1 MLLVLLA
8 IVWIILSTRQFNLH
22 PVWALLSACMIV
34 GLGSGQSVAEVV
46 SAITN
51 GFGGLLG
58 GIGLVIVFG
67 AILGVVLERTG
78 GAITLAD
85 GILRT
90 LGKRYPGLAMGAIGS
105 LVSIPVFCDSAFIVL
120 SRINHALVG
129 RTKVAAPTLFLSLAG
144 GLYLTHNLVPPTPG
158 PVAAAGNLGLSDQLG
173 PIIVIGLAVSVP
185 VLLLA
190 WWWARKAGRNIL
202 LEGASAAYADA
213 DQELDGEREVETKKI
228 PSIQRVLPVL
238 IIPIFLLALGTLLP
252 KGTTWRWVA
261 IPEIALAIG
270 VLLAFGLLGQP
281 HRKQWRSWTETGIS
295 LAGPILVITG
305 VGGSFG
311 AVLKNTN
318 VVSRATDWLG
328 ANQEQ
333 GWVLL
338 LAAFAL
344 AAILKTAQGS
354 STSALV
360 VGSSI
365 FAPLLAGLDGLTIW
379 QQSLMVTSLGAGA
392 MVVSHANDSYFWVVT
407 QFSGFKVADAYRSYT
422 LMTLWMGLG
431 TLVLCQ
437 LLFLLL

>member
-1 MLLVLLA
+1 MLLVFLA
-8 IVWIILSTRQFNLH
+8 ILWIILSTRQFNLH
-22 PVWALLSACMIV
+22 PIWALLSACLIV
-34 GLGSGQSVAEVV
+34 GLGSGQSVPEVV
-46 SAITN
+46 TAITS
-51 GFGGLLG
+51 GFGSLLG
-58 GIGLVIVFG
+58 GIGLVIVLG
-67 AILGVVLERTG
+67 AILGVILEQTG

-90 LGKRYPGLAMGAIGS
+90 LGKRFPGLAMGAIGS

-120 SRINHALVG
+120 SRINHALAG

-158 PVAAAGNLGLSDQLG
+158 PVAAAGNLGLSEQLG
-173 PIIVIGLAVSVP
+173 PIIVIGLVVSVP
-185 VLLLA
+185 VLLIA
-190 WWWARKAGRNIL
+190 WWWARKAGENIL
-202 LEGASAAYADA
+202 LEKETQSIASQQSFASQAGNPP
-213 DQELDGEREVETKKI
+213 LR
-228 PSIQRVLPVL
+228 RVLPVL
-238 IIPIFLLALGTLLP
+238 LVPIFLLALGTLLP
-252 KGTTWRWVA
+252 KGTPLRWLA

-270 VLLAFGLLGQP
+270 VLLAFILLGQN
-281 HRKQWRSWTETGIS
+281 RRTKWRSWTEKGIS

-338 LAAFAL
+338 LAGFTL

-360 VGSSI
+360 IGSSV

-431 TLVLCQ
+431 TLAMCMGLYWVM
-437 LLFLLL
+437 

>member
-8 IVWIILSTRQFNLH
+8 ILWIILSTRQFNLH
-22 PVWALLSACMIV
+22 PVWALLSACFIV
-34 GLGSGQSVAEVV
+34 GLGSGQSVAEVIA
-46 SAITN
+46 AITD

-85 GILRT
+85 AILKT
-90 LGKRYPGLAMGAIGS
+90 LGKRFPGLAMGAIGS
-105 LVSIPVFCDSAFIVL
+105 IVSIPVFCDSAFIVL
-120 SRINHALVG
+120 SRINHALAG

-144 GLYLTHNLVPPTPG
+144 GLYLTHNMVPPTPG
-158 PVAAAGNLGLSDQLG
+158 PVAAAGNLGLSEELG
-173 PIIVIGLAVSVP
+173 PIIVIGLVVSVP
-185 VLLLA
+185 VLLIA
-190 WWWARKAGRNIL
+190 WWWARRVGKNIL
-202 LEGASAAYADA
+202 LDTDDVLVDSRSSE
-213 DQELDGEREVETKKI
+213 ETQGIVSQQNI
-228 PSIQRVLPVL
+228 PSLPRVLPVL
-238 IIPIFLLALGTLLP
+238 LVPIFLLALGTLLP
-252 KGTTWRWVA
+252 KGTIWRWVA

-281 HRKQWRSWTETGIS
+281 HRKQWRSWTETGIA

-311 AVLKNTN
+311 AVLKNTD
-318 VVSRATDWLG
+318 VVTQATDWLG
-328 ANQEQ
+328 SNQDQ
-333 GWVLL
+333 GWVML

-360 VGSSI
+360 VGSSV
-365 FAPLLAGLDGLTIW
+365 FAPLLAGLDGLSIW

-407 QFSGFKVADAYRSYT
+407 QFSGLKVADAYRSYT

-431 TLVLCQ
+431 TLVLC
-437 LLFLLL
+437 LGLYWVM

>member
-8 IVWIILSTRQFNLH
+8 ILWIILSTRQFNLH
-22 PVWALLSACMIV
+22 PVWALLSACLIV
-34 GLGSGQSVAEVV
+34 GLGSGQSVAEVIA
-46 SAITN
+46 AITD

-85 GILRT
+85 AILKT
-90 LGKRYPGLAMGAIGS
+90 LGKRFPGLAMGAIGS
-105 LVSIPVFCDSAFIVL
+105 IVSIPVFCDSAFIVL
-120 SRINHALVG
+120 SRINHALAG

-158 PVAAAGNLGLSDQLG
+158 PVAAAGNLGLSEELG
-173 PIIVIGLAVSVP
+173 PIIVIGLVVSVP
-185 VLLLA
+185 VLLIA
-190 WWWARKAGRNIL
+190 WWWARRVGKNIL
-202 LEGASAAYADA
+202 LDTDDVLVDSRSSE
-213 DQELDGEREVETKKI
+213 ETQGIVSQQNI
-228 PSIQRVLPVL
+228 PSLPRVLPVL
-238 IIPIFLLALGTLLP
+238 LVPIFLLALGTLLP
-252 KGTTWRWVA
+252 KGTIWRWVA

-281 HRKQWRSWTETGIS
+281 HRKQWRSWTETGIA

-311 AVLKNTN
+311 AVLKNTD
-318 VVSRATDWLG
+318 VVTQATDWLG
-328 ANQEQ
+328 SNQDQ
-333 GWVLL
+333 GWVML

-360 VGSSI
+360 VGSSV
-365 FAPLLAGLDGLTIW
+365 FAPLLAGLDGLSIW

-407 QFSGFKVADAYRSYT
+407 QFSGLKVADAYRSYT

-431 TLVLCQ
+431 TLVLC
-437 LLFLLL
+437 LGLYWVM

>member
-8 IVWIILSTRQFNLH
+8 ILWIILSTRQFNLH
-22 PVWALLSACMIV
+22 PVWALLSACLIV
-34 GLGSGQSVAEVV
+34 GLGSGQSVAEVIA
-46 SAITN
+46 AITD

-85 GILRT
+85 AILKT
-90 LGKRYPGLAMGAIGS
+90 LGKRFPGLAMGAIGS
-105 LVSIPVFCDSAFIVL
+105 IVSIPVFCDSAFIVL
-120 SRINHALVG
+120 SRINHALAG

-158 PVAAAGNLGLSDQLG
+158 PVAAAGNLGLSEELG
-173 PIIVIGLAVSVP
+173 PIIVIGLVVSVP
-185 VLLLA
+185 VLLIA
-190 WWWARKAGRNIL
+190 WWWARRVGKNIL
-202 LEGASAAYADA
+202 LDTDDVLVDSRSSE
-213 DQELDGEREVETKKI
+213 ETQGIVSQQNI
-228 PSIQRVLPVL
+228 PSLPRVLPVL
-238 IIPIFLLALGTLLP
+238 LVPIFLLALGTLLP
-252 KGTTWRWVA
+252 KGTTLRWVA

-270 VLLAFGLLGQP
+270 VLLAFALLGRGQ
-281 HRKQWRSWTETGIS
+281 RAKWRSWTETGIA

-311 AVLKNTN
+311 AVLKNTDI
-318 VVSRATDWLG
+318 VTQTTDWLG
-328 ANQEQ
+328 NNQDQ
-333 GWVLL
+333 GWVML

-360 VGSSI
+360 VGSSV
-365 FAPLLAGLDGLTIW
+365 FAPLLAGLDGLSIW

-431 TLVLCQ
+431 TLVLC
-437 LLFLLL
+437 LGLYWVM

>member
-8 IVWIILSTRQFNLH
+8 IIWIILSTRQFNLH
-22 PVWALLSACMIV
+22 PVWALLSACLIV
-34 GLGSGQSVAEVV
+34 GLGSGHSVAEVV
-46 SAITN
+46 NAITR

-58 GIGLVIVFG
+58 GIGLVIVLG
-67 AILGVVLERTG
+67 AILGVILEQTG

-120 SRINHALVG
+120 SRINHALAG

-158 PVAAAGNLGLSDQLG
+158 PVAAAGNLGLSEQLG

-185 VLLLA
+185 VLLIA

-202 LEGASAAYADA
+202 LEAEDLETGSANDV
-213 DQELDGEREVETKKI
+213 DSPVTSVGHGI
-228 PSIQRVLPVL
+228 PSLLRVLPVL
-238 IIPIFLLALGTLLP
+238 LVPIFLLALGTLLP
-252 KGTTWRWVA
+252 KGTPWQWVA

-270 VLLAFGLLGQP
+270 VFLAFALLGQ
-281 HRKQWRSWTETGIS
+281 HRRKQWRSWTETGIA

-311 AVLKNTN
+311 AVLKNTDI
-318 VVSRATDWLG
+318 VAQATDWLG
-328 ANQEQ
+328 NNQDQ
-333 GWVLL
+333 GWVML

-344 AAILKTAQGS
+344 AAILKMAQGS

-360 VGSSI
+360 VGSSV
-365 FAPLLAGLDGLTIW
+365 FAPLLIGLDGLSIW

-431 TLVLCQ
+431 TFVICLG
-437 LLFLLL
+437 LFLIL

>member
-1 MLLVLLA
+1 MFLVLVA
-8 IVWIILSTRQFNLH
+8 ILWIILSTRQFNLH
-22 PVWALLSACMIV
+22 PIWALLSACLIV
-34 GLGSGQSVAEVV
+34 GLGSGQPLAQVV
-46 SAITN
+46 TAITS

-58 GIGLVIVFG
+58 GIGLVIVLG
-67 AILGVVLERTG
+67 AILGVVLEQTG

-90 LGKRYPGLAMGAIGS
+90 LGKRFPGLAMGAIGS

-120 SRINHALVG
+120 SRINHALAG

-158 PVAAAGNLGLSDQLG
+158 PVAAAGNLGLSDSLG

-185 VLLLA
+185 VLLLT
-190 WWWARKAGRNIL
+190 WCWARKAGKNIL
-202 LEGASAAYADA
+202 LETEGIEHRASN
-213 DQELDGEREVETKKI
+213 QENNGKRQAETQGI
-228 PSIQRVLPVL
+228 PALRLVLPVL
-238 IIPIFLLALGTLLP
+238 IVPIILLALGTLLP
-252 KGTTWRWVA
+252 KGTPLRWLA

-270 VLLAFGLLGQP
+270 VLLAFGLLGQNQ
-281 HRKQWRSWTETGIS
+281 RAKWRSWTETGIA

-318 VVSRATDWLG
+318 VVSRATDWL
-328 ANQEQ
+328 ATNQEQ

-338 LAAFAL
+338 LAAFTL

-360 VGSSI
+360 VGSSV
-365 FAPLLAGLDGLTIW
+365 FAPLLAGFDGLTIW

-431 TLVLCQ
+431 TLGLCMG
-437 LLFLLL
+437 LFWVV